1 MGERARVCES
11 VVNWKFRSGAVE
23 LDMAVNSVKE
33 EEESKEHW
41 TTMRGN
47 VQRKALR
54 EDISTKGVTCDWRQQ
69 EVKESMREGL
79 GSTVWGCGN
88 TLGVIE
94 EFFQI
99 CEICGGRLLK
109 IRFCHDV

>member
-69 EVKESMREGL
+69 EVKEYERRFGFYSVG
-79 GSTVWGCGN
+79 VW
-88 TLGVIE
+88 
-94 EFFQI
+94 
-99 CEICGGRLLK
+99 K
-109 IRFCHDV
+109 HIRSDRGIFSNL